1 MEGET
6 LRIAM
11 VALACIGL
19 GWLSGCGPGAEEK
32 AAAEFVAE
40 KTAELEPLMK
50 AANLAYWKASTTGD
64 ETAYAEYAEADLAIR
79 KVYSDS
85 AGFGLLAGWKKDL
98 KKADPLLFRRIE
110 LLHNAFLINQVEPG
124 LLKEIADLAAAT
136 EGRFSTFRGL
146 MDGKPVTAN
155 KISEILKESR
165 DSAERKKAWQAS
177 KQVGAAVADDV
188 IRLVKLR
195 NRAAQAA
202 GYDNYYSLALAAA
215 EQDAAEVSRLFDA
228 LYSQTEEPYGR
239 VKAEIDSLV
248 AAQSGVR
255 TADLRPWHYRD
266 PFFQEAPQAG
276 LEELD
281 RFYKGRDISGLA
293 SAYFTSIGMPVD
305 SVLSKSDLF
314 EREGK
319 NPHAFCTDIDRNGDV
334 RILCNIRD
342 NEQWMETT
350 LHELGHAVYSYYT
363 DRSLPFLLR
372 DAAHAFTTEGVA
384 EYFGALSRDADWMEA
399 NLKISKEDADRIR
412 PAGRGMTRAQKL
424 VFARWDMVMTAF
436 ERGLYENPDRDL
448 NAFWWDLVE
457 KYQGVKRPEGRNE
470 PDWAAKIHFVMAPC
484 YYHNYLLGEMFASQ
498 MRVSIASLR
507 PEQVGGFFREKVFEP
522 GTRYSWNEMIK
533 RATGEPLNPKYF
545 TEEVVKE

>member
-1 MEGET
+1 MEGE
-6 LRIAM
+6 LMRIAAGFLVCFLLAW
-11 VALACIGL
+11 VA
-19 GWLSGCGPGAEEK
+19 GCGPNAEEK
-32 AAAEFVAE
+32 AASAFVAAR
-40 KTAELEPLMK
+40 TAKLEPLMK
-50 AANLAYWKASTTGD
+50 AAALAYWKASTTGD
-64 ETAYAEYAEADLAIR
+64 EAAYAEYAEADLAIR

-85 AGFGLLAGWKKDL
+85 TGFHLLAGWKKDL
-98 KKADPLLFRRIE
+98 KKADPLLYRQIE

-136 EGRFSTFRGL
+136 EGKFSTFRGSI
-146 MDGKPVTAN
+146 DGKPVTSN
-155 KISEILKESR
+155 RISDILSSSGN
-165 DSAERKKAWQAS
+165 SADREKAWLAS
-177 KQVGAAVADDV
+177 KQVGPVVAADV

-195 NRAAQAA
+195 NRAAKAI
-202 GYDNYYSLALAAA
+202 GFDNYYTLALAAG
-215 EQDAAEVSRLFDA
+215 EQDADEVASLFEA
-228 LYSQTEEPYGR
+228 LFMQTKEPYGR
-239 VKAEIDSLV
+239 LKAEIDSLV
-248 AAQSGVR
+248 STQSGVR
-255 TADLRPWHYRD
+255 AADLRPWHYRD

-281 RFYKGRDISGLA
+281 RFYKGRDVA
-293 SAYFTSIGMPVD
+293 SLTAAYFSGIGMPVD
-305 SVLSKSDLF
+305 SILARSDLF
-314 EREGK
+314 ERQGK
-319 NPHAFCTDIDRNGDV
+319 NPHAFCTDIDRLGDV
-334 RILCNIRD
+334 RVLCNIRD
-342 NEQWMETT
+342 NEQWMGTM
-350 LHELGHAVYSYYT
+350 LHELGHGVYSYYT

-399 NLKISKEDADRIR
+399 NLGISKEDADRIR

-448 NAFWWDLVE
+448 NAFWWNLVE

-498 MRVSIASLR
+498 MRVSIASL
-507 PEQVGGFFREKVFEP
+507 PAEQVGVFFRKKVFEP

-533 RATGEPLNPKYF
+533 RATGEPLNPVYF
-545 TEEVVKE
+545 TAEVVKE